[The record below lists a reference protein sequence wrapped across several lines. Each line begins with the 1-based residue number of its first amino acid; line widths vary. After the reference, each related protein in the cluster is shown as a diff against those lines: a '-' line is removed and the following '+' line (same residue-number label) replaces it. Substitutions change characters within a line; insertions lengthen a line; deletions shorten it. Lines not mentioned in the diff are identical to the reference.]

1 MPQQTPNRLSPEPP
15 DSSCNGMKFGGNVT
29 PRARGLVASM
39 IATLVLLV
47 SLPARGQSD
56 QSQFRI
62 DTLAMRDGS
71 VEIEGARFDT
81 VDALRSKLVEIK
93 KRHPNSYIDVEY
105 EHGATF
111 KQIGGAILMIQET
124 GIFPRAGFLI
134 EPRAVTD
141 NK

>member
-1 MPQQTPNRLSPEPP
+1 
-15 DSSCNGMKFGGNVT
+15 MKFGGNVT

-62 DTLAMRDGS
+62 ETLAMRDGS

-93 KRHPNSYIDVEY
+93 KRHPNSYIGLEY

-111 KQIGGAILMIQET
+111 KQIRGAILMIQET
-124 GIFPRAGFLI
+124 GIFPQVGFLI

>member
-39 IATLVLLV
+39 IATLV
-47 SLPARGQSD
+47 
-56 QSQFRI
+56 
-62 DTLAMRDGS
+62 
-71 VEIEGARFDT
+71 
-81 VDALRSKLVEIK
+81 KLVEIK